1 MTWTQR
7 RTQYESEGCQYLEQ
21 IVMDGWT
28 VTPTDDPWATW
39 DATVSNS
46 TAEYRCEN
54 KVRRYDLDQLE
65 TIYLAK
71 KKLDPGVKYYVEH
84 FPRNSTSLVI
94 TYEDISRGIENGD
107 IQKKKTAVPRGQL
120 KYEEGIDCTMEFL
133 ENLAI
138 PKALFQFHSIVPGAV
153 TVRTVQAGPQRT

>member
-1 MTWTQR
+1 MTWKQR
-7 RTQYESEGCQYLEQ
+7 RTEYEGEGCQYLEQ
-21 IVMDGWT
+21 IVRDGWT

-107 IQKKKTAVPRGQL
+107 IQTKKTAVPRGQL
-120 KYEEGIDCTMEFL
+120 KYEEGIDSTMECL
-133 ENLAI
+133 ENLVI
-138 PKALFQFHSIVPGAV
+138 PKRLFQFYPIVP
-153 TVRTVQAGPQRT
+153 AGGWCTAQGDPQRT